1 MKKQEKAARIDGL
14 SGDFRRA
21 SMALVS
27 EYKGMTVAES
37 DQLRRQLRAVRAELR
52 VAKNTLVRRAIKD
65 TAYQLLEQNLGGPV
79 GLILSYDDPVAA
91 AKAVVG
97 FKDAGERF
105 KLRGGVIGGKP
116 LTPEEVQALAA
127 MPPKEVIMAQLLGL
141 LRAAAQRLVG
151 LLNEPASALARVIDA
166 VGKKNGEGGGS
177 AAAAHPGADEGP
189 AQAG

>member
-14 SGDFRRA
+14 AGDFKRA

-65 TAYQLLEQNLGGPV
+65 TSYNLLEQSLDGPV

-91 AKAVVG
+91 AKVVVG

-127 MPPKEVIMAQLLGL
+127 MPPKEVVMAQLLGL
-141 LRAAAQRLVG
+141 LRAASERLVR

-166 VGKKNGEGGGS
+166 AGKKNGEGAP
-177 AAAAHPGADEGP
+177 AAAGAAADEGA
-189 AQAG
+189 AQAK